1 MSERHTGRVAI
12 VTGAGAGIGRA
23 TARRLAAEGASVA
36 CLDVRPERAQETAD
50 LIAATQP
57 GRSLAAVADVRSRAA
72 VETALA
78 ATIDAFGKVDYLVNN
93 AGIVTMT
100 GFDQLTDDEWDT
112 VVDVNLKGYFIVG
125 QVVSRAIQQA
135 GGGAIVNIS
144 TIEAEVVVSS
154 TGHCQV
160 HYNASKGGVKMLTKA
175 MAVELAA
182 RNIRVNAVAP
192 GPINTGFSGADIT
205 SPAAWEFMKGRLL
218 VPRVGEP
225 EDIAA
230 AVSFLLS
237 DDAAFITGVQ
247 LPVDGGWLTR

>member
-1 MSERHTGRVAI
+1 MTERHAGQVAI
-12 VTGAGAGIGRA
+12 VTGAGSGIGRGI
-23 TARRLAAEGASVA
+23 ARRLAAEGAAVA
-36 CLDVRPERAQETAD
+36 CLDVRPGSAQETAG
-50 LIAATQP
+50 LIAAAYS
-57 GRSLAAVADVRSRAA
+57 GRSLAVVADVRNRAE
-72 VETALA
+72 VEAALA
-78 ATIDAFGKVDYLVNN
+78 STLSAFGKIDYLVNN

-100 GFDQLTDDEWDT
+100 GFEELTDDEWDM
-112 VVDVNLKGYFIVG
+112 VLDVNLKGYFIVG

-144 TIEAEVVVSS
+144 TIESEVVVSS

-175 MAVELAA
+175 MAVELASKH
-182 RNIRVNAVAP
+182 IRVNAVAP
-192 GPINTGFSGADIT
+192 GPINTAFTGGDIT
-205 SPAAWEFMKGRLL
+205 SPAAWEFMKHRLL

-237 DDAAFITGVQ
+237 DDAAYITGAQ